1 MMSDNTSRREFLK
14 RSAALGMTGA
24 AAPFALNMAAIGEAA
39 AAVSSDYKALVC
51 IFLYGGCDHANTVTP
66 YDLPTYDLYQRARPG
81 LAHPRDALTPTLLT
95 PAAALSDG
103 RQYALAP
110 TLNPLIDVFNA
121 GSLAVV
127 LNVGTL
133 VEPTTKAQYQ
143 AKSVRLPPKLFSHN
157 DQQSFWQSSNPEGAS
172 SGWGGRIGDLFQAGN
187 GSAALTCINV
197 SGNAVLLSGRST
209 VQYAVSPAGPILL
222 NNGAPVFGSAA
233 VTEALK
239 AIMGGAR
246 VHLFEKEHARVAQRS
261 NDLATQLNDVLN
273 AAAPIATPFPNTPL
287 ANQLRMVARLIAISG
302 EAGIAARRQ
311 VFFVSIGGFDL
322 HDTLAARQPVL
333 LDQVAAAMR
342 AFYDATVELR
352 VSDQVTTFTASD
364 FGRTLV
370 PNNDGSDH
378 AWGST
383 HFLMGSAVRG
393 RAFYGRAPNFALGGD
408 DDVGQGRY
416 LPSVSVDQY
425 AATLASWFGVGGGDL
440 PGVLP
445 DIGNYD
451 PTTWNLG
458 FV

>member
-1 MMSDNTSRREFLK
+1 MSDNASRRAFLK
-14 RSAALGMTGA
+14 RSAALGITGA

-66 YDLPTYDLYQRARPG
+66 YDASTYDLYQRARPG
-81 LAHPRDALTPTLLT
+81 LAHARDALTPTLLN
-95 PAAALSDG
+95 PGVALPNG

-110 TLNPLIDVFNA
+110 TLSPLLDVFNA
-121 GSLAVV
+121 GSLAVM

-133 VEPTTKAQYQ
+133 VEPTTKAQYKAQ
-143 AKSVRLPPKLFSHN
+143 SVRLPPKLFSHN
-157 DQQSFWQSSNPEGAS
+157 DQQSFWQSSNPEGAT

-187 GSAALTCINV
+187 GSASLTCINV
-197 SGNAVLLSGRST
+197 SGNAVLLSGRTT

-222 NNGAPVFGSAA
+222 NNGAAVFGSAA
-233 VTEALK
+233 ATTALK
-239 AIMGGAR
+239 TIMGGAR
-246 VHLFEKEHARVAQRS
+246 AHLFEGEHARVAKRS
-261 NDLATQLNDVLN
+261 IDLATQLNDVL
-273 AAAPIATPFPNTPL
+273 AAAVPIATPFPNTPL
-287 ANQLRMVARLIAISG
+287 ANQLRMVARLIAVSG
-302 EAGIAARRQ
+302 EAGIGARRQ

-322 HDTLAARQPVL
+322 HDTLATRQPVL
-333 LDQVAAAMR
+333 LDQVATAMR

-352 VSDQVTTFTASD
+352 VSHQVTTFTASD

-383 HFLMGSAVRG
+383 HFVMGSAVRG
-393 RAFYGRAPNFALGGD
+393 KAFYGRAPDFALNSD

-416 LPSVSVDQY
+416 VPATSVDQY
-425 AATLASWFGVGGGDL
+425 AATLASWFDVGNGDM

-445 DIGNYD
+445 DIVNYD
-451 PTTWNLG
+451 PATWNLG